1 MFTLKASH
9 MGLNYWFF
17 DMDSKFMSSNGTPMV
32 HTASWMS
39 DSLSATGIFRLGVQT
54 REWNTDTTLSS
65 SYAINVR
72 YL

>member
-1 MFTLKASH
+1 ML
-9 MGLNYWFF
+9 
-17 DMDSKFMSSNGTPMV
+17 